1 MCSTSCHAVCGN
13 PLTFLPRNSADSP
26 CTALSK
32 PTWAP
37 SKPSRFKSCCCRGEF
52 FISPPCYFTI
62 DGGQKVPCS
71 FWRFAQ
77 LGVQEATCLLSK
89 CVWRII
95 RVWSRV
101 PAVNLPNY
109 ITLSRIFSVPIFMW
123 LLSSSV
129 FSSRNGEKELAAS
142 GLFILASITDGLDG
156 YLARKRGQVTTIGM
170 LLDPLADKLMIAAAF
185 ISLVQF
191 NPRIVPAWIAVIII
205 GREFLVSG
213 LRGIAASE
221 GFTIQAS
228 DLGKLKMVVQI
239 VSVVAVIL
247 DHRWLEW
254 KIGQFIFPVDLIARL
269 AIWFMVAV
277 SIVSAV
283 DYFVAFWSKI
293 DRKASERRQRRRP
306 FVLTRRKHQELPPE
320 VQPNR

>member
-1 MCSTSCHAVCGN
+1 
-13 PLTFLPRNSADSP
+13 
-26 CTALSK
+26 
-32 PTWAP
+32 
-37 SKPSRFKSCCCRGEF
+37 
-52 FISPPCYFTI
+52 
-62 DGGQKVPCS
+62 
-71 FWRFAQ
+71 
-77 LGVQEATCLLSK
+77 
-89 CVWRII
+89 
-95 RVWSRV
+95 
-101 PAVNLPNY
+101 VNLPNY
-109 ITLSRIFSVPIFMW
+109 ITLSRIFSVPILLW
-123 LLSSSV
+123 LLSGHA
-129 FSSRNGEKELAAS
+129 FSSWKGEKELVAS
-142 GLFILASITDGLDG
+142 VLFILASITDGLDG

-213 LRGIAASE
+213 LRAIAASE

-239 VSVVAVIL
+239 VSVVAAIL

-254 KIGQFIFPVDLIARL
+254 EIGPFIFPLDLIAHL
-269 AIWFMVAV
+269 AIWFMVGV

-293 DRKASERRQRRRP
+293 DRKASERRRRRP
-306 FVLTRRKHQELPPE
+306 FVLSRRKHQELPPE